1 MDTALSVVS
10 GLVSLLLLTI
20 FVVIYLRLVVRPHS
34 KKMAREQAELDR
46 KTGTA
51 SGTSATATATNGG
64 GRLERLTPYRTS
76 ILLALTGAAVFYWGL
91 YTPGLRLSQVGDW
104 SWDRWLWLLVFWGII
119 TTLIALNAKALGTM
133 AKTLQTTAM
142 VAMFLL
148 FLGIPAGFWVRDLF
162 LPTIICPDVSAHQTR
177 SCNIN
182 TAWSTWIKA
191 AEGPAVD
198 GMQICATPGG
208 QFERTDANGTT
219 FYRFKTDEGRLVK
232 AYRLFP
238 ANTACPATLP

>member
-1 MDTALSVVS
+1 MSTFTAN
-10 GLVSLLLLTI
+10 GLPGAFI
-20 FVVIYLRLVVRPHS
+20 IALVVCVVYLIAT
-34 KKMAREQAELDR
+34 KKSSWSLPGLP
-46 KTGTA
+46 KTGV
-51 SGTSATATATNGG
+51 SADDLK
-64 GRLERLTPYRTS
+64 RYVPW
-76 ILLALTGAAVFYWGL
+76 LLALAGIAVFYWGL

-104 SWDRWLWLLVFWGII
+104 SSDHWLWLLIFWGII
-119 TTLIALNAKALGTM
+119 AAIIALNAKALGTM

-219 FYRFKTDEGRLVK
+219 FYRFKTDGGRLVK